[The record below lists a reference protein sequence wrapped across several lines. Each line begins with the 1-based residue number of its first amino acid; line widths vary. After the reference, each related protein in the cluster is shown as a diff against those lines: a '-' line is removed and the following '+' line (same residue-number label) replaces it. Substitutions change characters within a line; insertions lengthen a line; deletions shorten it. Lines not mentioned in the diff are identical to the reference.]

1 MEVRQLKINL
11 LTKIND
17 MDDLNNLEKMFQ
29 SFTEAASDLQK
40 TQAILQKKVEDLTAE
55 LEETNRELRK
65 KERLAEIGAM
75 SASIAHEIRNP
86 LGGIELF
93 ASLIKR
99 SSAEKE
105 QELCNKILSG
115 VSRLNHIVEDLLNYA
130 KDFVPQKE
138 EIVLVP
144 FVDSLRDYIEPDCI
158 KKQVSFEI
166 VKSKD
171 LKHIV
176 CDKGMLFQVLLN
188 LLRNAAQAAPDKGM
202 IKLSISQGSHGTF
215 FKVEDNGEGIS
226 QENKQRIFQP
236 FFTTKSTGSGL
247 GLAIVNRYI
256 EAHSGKI
263 TVDDSDLGGAKL
275 EFFLPF
281 VDQ

>member
-1 MEVRQLKINL
+1 MVVRQSKINL
-11 LTKIND
+11 LIKIND
-17 MDDLNNLEKMFQ
+17 MNDLNNLEKMFQ
-29 SFTEAASDLQK
+29 SFTEAASELQK
-40 TQAILQKKVEDLTAE
+40 TQGILQKKVEDLTAE
-55 LEETNRELRK
+55 LEETNKELRK

-115 VSRLNHIVEDLLNYA
+115 VSRLNHIVEDLLSYA

-138 EIVLVP
+138 EVNLNS
-144 FVDSLRDYIEPDCI
+144 FVESLRDYIEPDCT
-158 KKQVSFEI
+158 KKEVAFEI
-166 VKSKD
+166 VLVKE
-171 LKHIV
+171 LKTII
-176 CDKGMLFQVLLN
+176 CDKVMLFQVLLN
-188 LLRNAAQAAPDKGM
+188 LLRNAAQAAPEKGM
-202 IKLSISQGSHGTF
+202 VKLTISQGNHGTF

-226 QENKQRIFQP
+226 PENKQRIFQP

-263 TVDDSDLGGAKL
+263 TVDDSEFGGAKF
-275 EFFLPF
+275 EVYLPY
-281 VDQ
+281 VDK